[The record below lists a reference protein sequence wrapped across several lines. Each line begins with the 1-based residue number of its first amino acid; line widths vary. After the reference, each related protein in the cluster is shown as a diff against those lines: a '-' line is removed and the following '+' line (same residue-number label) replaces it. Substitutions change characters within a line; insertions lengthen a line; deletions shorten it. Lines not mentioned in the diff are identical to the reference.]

1 MNAAKKTRIAY
12 LLDEMGSD
20 LTLLDDD
27 DERLIEYRKL
37 IGIHYTKPIKL
48 KRISISKEAFVNEI
62 KEYRTAREMMEIF
75 SISNNR
81 LYYLINKFELRDLW
95 NEYIILKDRYIV
107 IQNRVEHVIDG
118 GGRGIAKYFGVSV
131 YTARN
136 KIMPDKE
143 YKGAKLIRYRDWV
156 AAREGSQ

>member
-12 LLDEMGSD
+12 LLAEMGSD

-27 DERLIEYRKL
+27 DERLVEYREL
-37 IGIHYTKPIKL
+37 LGIHYTKPIKL
-48 KRISISKEAFVNEI
+48 KRISISKETFANEI
-62 KEYRTAREMMEIF
+62 KKYRTVREMMEIF

-107 IQNRVEHVIDG
+107 IQNGVEHVING
-118 GGRGIAKYFGVSV
+118 GGRGIAEYFRVSI
-131 YTARN
+131 YMARN
-136 KIMPDKE
+136 ILQSKK
-143 YKGAKLIRYRDWV
+143 YKDAKLIRYRDWV